1 MLNQCA
7 QKLVEP
13 QMPKIYIIDVT
24 NRDGVQT
31 ARISLSKLQKTMVNY
46 YLSKMGIYLS
56 EFGFPSLEGERNYV
70 EGNLRLRE
78 KGVFG
83 QMILSGWT
91 RAQASDVEKALK
103 LSRVKHL
110 NISISTSQI
119 MTTGKFGG
127 RLTRDDIMR
136 IMTEAVDA
144 AIKGG
149 VESLGV
155 NAEDAS
161 RTDEHYDEDYL
172 LRFACAAKQHGAHR
186 IRYCDTLGYD
196 HTLSIYE
203 SVRRLAKA
211 VQLPI
216 EIHCHN
222 DLGYAVANSI
232 EGAMGAMEAGS
243 DAYINTTI
251 NGMGE
256 RAGNADLVSVILAAT
271 KSRGLKD
278 KKVLDEKIDLK
289 WAWKICNYVA
299 DAFRLPIPINQV
311 GVGANAFAH
320 ESGIHA
326 DGILKDRQNYE
337 LYGYEELGRGEVE
350 FKETGT
356 IITTGEYGG
365 TKGMRYVYDRL
376 GIKVD
381 DEKRTLQL
389 VQAASAHNQMPL
401 KPDELAFIAK
411 YPDEVARIM
420 TVDGLL

>member
-1 MLNQCA
+1 
-7 QKLVEP
+7 
-13 QMPKIYIIDVT
+13 MPKIYIIDVT

-46 YLSKMGIYLS
+46 YLSKMGIFQS
-56 EFGFPSLEGERNYV
+56 EFGFPSLENEKNYI
-70 EGNLRLRE
+70 EGNLRLSE

-83 QMILSGWT
+83 NMILEGWT

-103 LSRVKHL
+103 MSRVKHL
-110 NISISTSQI
+110 NISISTSLI
-119 MTTGKFGG
+119 MTSGKFGG
-127 RLTRDDIMR
+127 RLTRDDVMR

-144 AIKGG
+144 AIAGG
-149 VESLGV
+149 VQSLGV

-161 RTDEHYDEDYL
+161 RTDERYDEDYL
-172 LRFACAAKQHGAHR
+172 LRFACAAKAHGATR

-196 HTLSIYE
+196 HTLSIHE
-203 SVRRLAKA
+203 SVKRIANA
-211 VQLPI
+211 VQLPV
-216 EIHCHN
+216 EVHCHN

-232 EGAMGAMEAGS
+232 EGAMGALDAGV
-243 DAYINTTI
+243 DAYINTTV

-256 RAGNADLVSVILAAT
+256 RAGNADLVSVLLAAT

-278 KKVLDEKIDLK
+278 RKVLDEKIDLK
-289 WAWKICNYVA
+289 WSWKICNYVA

-326 DGILKDRQNYE
+326 DGMLKDRHNYE
-337 LYGYEELGRGEVE
+337 LYGYEEIGRGEVE

-365 TKGMRYVYDRL
+365 VKGMRYVYDKL
-376 GIKVD
+376 GIKVED
-381 DEKRTLQL
+381 DRRILQL

-411 YPDEVARIM
+411 FPDEVAQIL
-420 TVDGLL
+420 TVDCL

>member
-1 MLNQCA
+1 
-7 QKLVEP
+7 
-13 QMPKIYIIDVT
+13 MPKIYIIDVT

-46 YLSKMGIYLS
+46 YLSKMGIFQS
-56 EFGFPSLEGERNYV
+56 EFGFPSLENEKNYI
-70 EGNLRLRE
+70 EGNLRLSE

-83 QMILSGWT
+83 NMILEGWT

-103 LSRVKHL
+103 ISRVKHL
-110 NISISTSQI
+110 NISISTSLI
-119 MTTGKFGG
+119 MTSGKFGG

-149 VESLGV
+149 VQSLGV

-161 RTDEHYDEDYL
+161 RTDERYAEDYL
-172 LRFACAAKQHGAHR
+172 LRFACAAKAHGATR

-196 HTLSIYE
+196 HTLSIHE
-203 SVRRLAKA
+203 SVKRIANA
-211 VQLPI
+211 VQLPV
-216 EIHCHN
+216 EVHCHN

-232 EGAMGAMEAGS
+232 EGAMGALDAGV
-243 DAYINTTI
+243 DAYINTTV

-256 RAGNADLVSVILAAT
+256 RAGNADLVSVLLAAT

-278 KKVLDEKIDLK
+278 RKVLDEKIDLK
-289 WAWKICNYVA
+289 WSWKICNYVA

-326 DGILKDRQNYE
+326 DGMLKDRQNYE
-337 LYGYEELGRGEVE
+337 LYGYEEIGRGEVE

-365 TKGMRYVYDRL
+365 VKGMLYVYDKL
-376 GIKVD
+376 GIKVE
-381 DEKRTLQL
+381 DERRILHL
-389 VQAASAHNQMPL
+389 VQAASAHNQMPM

-411 YPDEVARIM
+411 YPDEVAKIL
-420 TVDGLL
+420 TVDGL